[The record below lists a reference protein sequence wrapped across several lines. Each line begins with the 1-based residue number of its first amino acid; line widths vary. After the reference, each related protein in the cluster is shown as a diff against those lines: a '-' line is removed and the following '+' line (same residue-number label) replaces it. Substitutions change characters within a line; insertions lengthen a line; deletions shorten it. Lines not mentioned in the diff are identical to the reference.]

1 MERISK
7 ELSFLESLIK
17 NENGQIITDI
27 YHKLTDIQ
35 QYLHFNSYHSKNWIK
50 SIPYTLARRIGT
62 IVTKENL
69 RKIRL
74 KELRT
79 TFHRWGYP
87 TTLINKGFWISWKNT
102 IERTTNPPKKQENEK
117 SLAYAATYDKNNPE
131 LLTEIILKYWKT

>member
-7 ELSFLESLIK
+7 EPSFLESLIK

-87 TTLINKGFWISWKNT
+87 TTLINKGFELAEKIPLKGL
-102 IERTTNPPKKQENEK
+102 RTPQKTGKRK
-117 SLAYAATYDKNNPE
+117 
-131 LLTEIILKYWKT
+131 ILSIRRNLR